1 MGGQLTPKE
10 LLQIFDD
17 LDRDGNGVVTLSELE
32 RGLVD
37 AGLSLESVKHLMK
50 ELDLNEDGKITLAEY
65 KLAVGLTNEP
75 LDEWKRLFYTMDRDR
90 TGKID
95 KDELKKLFKDMGMN
109 FSEQTLECWIADHDS
124 DGDGMLNY
132 HEFMDFVAEQAGF

>member
-1 MGGQLTPKE
+1 MGGRLTPAE

-17 LDRDGNGVVTLSELE
+17 LDRDGNGIVTLSELE
-32 RGLVD
+32 RSLAD
-37 AGLSLESVKHLMK
+37 AGLPMESVK
-50 ELDLNEDGKITLAEY
+50 Y
-65 KLAVGLTNEP
+65 KLAMGLTDEP

-95 KDELKKLFKDMGMN
+95 KNELKKLFKDMGMN
-109 FSEQTLECWIADHDS
+109 FSDQTLEYWIADHDT